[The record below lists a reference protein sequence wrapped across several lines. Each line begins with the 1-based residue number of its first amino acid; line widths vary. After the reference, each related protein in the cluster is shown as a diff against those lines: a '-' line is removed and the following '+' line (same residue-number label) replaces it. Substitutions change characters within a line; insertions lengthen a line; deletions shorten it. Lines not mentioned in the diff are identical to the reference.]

1 MRQKGPFSGE
11 ERETWIKVSEWL
23 LEKGVST
30 VYNPKGFK
38 RKRSG
43 YVFSG
48 AGVDVML
55 TENKNL
61 ETIQRDIQ
69 KKTAAEKIFCD
80 HALKGDVKD
89 D

>member
-1 MRQKGPFSGE
+1 
-11 ERETWIKVSEWL
+11 
-23 LEKGVST
+23 
-30 VYNPKGFK
+30 
-38 RKRSG
+38 
-43 YVFSG
+43 
-48 AGVDVML
+48 VDVML

-69 KKTAAEKIFCD
+69 KKTVAEKIFCD

>member
-1 MRQKGPFSGE
+1 M
-11 ERETWIKVSEWL
+11 
-23 LEKGVST
+23 
-30 VYNPKGFK
+30 VYNPKRHEGK
-38 RKRSG
+38 GSG

-55 TENKNL
+55 TGNKNL

-69 KKTAAEKIFCD
+69 KKTAAEKIFHD
-80 HALKGDVKD
+80 HALKGDTKD